1 MSETQNQDAPQT
13 EPAENAVPT
22 PAPENAGAPEVS
34 APAEEKHE
42 RLVESKLEA
51 SLSDVLPLSPIETAA
66 PEAGRGEDAG
76 RRKHGRRG
84 LRRGNSGRGSRE
96 GKNPSQSVGVV
107 ENPGEATE
115 TLSGKFV
122 DGYDKD
128 KEFRKARERREKA
141 AEIAAR
147 ADAAPAAQGWCL
159 TESSKTPPRR
169 HPQSNTNANRAKLI
183 IEPAPIPEQEKDPS
197 FWQKFKAK
205 ILSIF
210 GLDKKKKKDKNRR
223 GGRNR
228 NRHGKKFRDG
238 NRNGG
243 GEFRKDGNRN
253 GEFRGGNRRNRHNRG
268 PRPGNSGARPQNN
281 GGNAGGDK
289 A

>member
-1 MSETQNQDAPQT
+1 MSEIQNQDDAPRP
-13 EPAENAVPT
+13 EPAENVVIP
-22 PAPENAGAPEVS
+22 PAPETAGAPEIS

-42 RLVESKLEA
+42 RLVESELEA
-51 SLSDVLPLSPIETAA
+51 SLCDVLPLSPIEASAPAA
-66 PEAGRGEDAG
+66 ETDGENANG
-76 RRKHGRRG
+76 KKHGRRG
-84 LRRGNSGRGSRE
+84 LRRGNSGRGSRD
-96 GKNPSQSVGVV
+96 GKNPAQSVGIV

-128 KEFRKARERREKA
+128 KEFRRARERREKA

-147 ADAAPAAQGWCL
+147 GNAEPSAQGWCL
-159 TESSKTPPRR
+159 TESGDRPSRR
-169 HPQSNTNANRAKLI
+169 HPQSNTNSNRTKLI

-210 GLDKKKKKDKNRR
+210 GLDKKKKKDKHRR
-223 GGRNR
+223 GGKYR

-238 NRNGG
+238 KNG
-243 GEFRKDGNRN
+243 GEFRKDGNRGGGN
-253 GEFRGGNRRNRHNRG
+253 GGFRGGNRRNRHNRG
-268 PRPGNSGARPQNN
+268 PRPGNSGARPQQ
-281 GGNAGGDK
+281 
-289 A
+289 